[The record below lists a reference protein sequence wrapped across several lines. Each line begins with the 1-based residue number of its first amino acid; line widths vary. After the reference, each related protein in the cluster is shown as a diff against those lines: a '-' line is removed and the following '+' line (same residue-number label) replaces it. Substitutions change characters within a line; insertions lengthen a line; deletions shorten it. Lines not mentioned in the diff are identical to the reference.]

1 MTTSCL
7 VVRPIVGGSKKILVL
22 NINEMLGRPDCF
34 DVSHVY
40 AEIYGYTLSPHKM
53 LHSTPVPKTWSLV
66 SRK

>member
-1 MTTSCL
+1 
-7 VVRPIVGGSKKILVL
+7 
-22 NINEMLGRPDCF
+22 MLGRPDCF